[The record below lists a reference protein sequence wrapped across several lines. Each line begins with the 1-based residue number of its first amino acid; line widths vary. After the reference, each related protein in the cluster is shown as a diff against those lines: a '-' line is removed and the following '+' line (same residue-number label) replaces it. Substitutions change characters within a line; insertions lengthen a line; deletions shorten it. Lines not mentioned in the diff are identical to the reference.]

1 MQTGLLTRLKGS
13 ISRLDAV
20 PRLLERLEKA
30 GHLVALSHVF
40 IQVFSAEQGKLSP
53 RDIKDCLRLLTDM
66 LIEDAYRT
74 AEIVS
79 TTAASE
85 TSKAGPTE
93 RNLGLEGGTVQRE
106 MKAQEGRREGWV
118 QSAQNSPSHSR
129 AKSVAQKTVSQQS
142 TPSKGSEQLKGLS
155 DFSDPI
161 STALFS
167 KAQRRTLEVQDL
179 SPGPAHYRPDSKPKS
194 PGGVIARG
202 GSRFQFRIP
211 DTPGPGGYTPL
222 RGFIAKR

>member
-1 MQTGLLTRLKGS
+1 MQAGLLTRLKGS

-20 PRLLERLEKA
+20 PSLLARLEKA
-30 GHLVALSHVF
+30 GYLVALSHMF
-40 IQVFSAEQGKLSP
+40 TQVFTAEQGKLHP
-53 RDIKDCLRLLTDM
+53 RDVKDCLRLLTDM

-74 AEIVS
+74 AEIVG

-93 RNLGLEGGTVQRE
+93 RNLGMQG
-106 MKAQEGRREGWV
+106 EGRRQAWV

-129 AKSVAQKTVSQQS
+129 AKSVVQKTVSQQS

-155 DFSDPI
+155 DFSDPT
-161 STALFS
+161 STALFA

-179 SPGPAHYRPDSKPKS
+179 SPGPAHYRLDSKPKS